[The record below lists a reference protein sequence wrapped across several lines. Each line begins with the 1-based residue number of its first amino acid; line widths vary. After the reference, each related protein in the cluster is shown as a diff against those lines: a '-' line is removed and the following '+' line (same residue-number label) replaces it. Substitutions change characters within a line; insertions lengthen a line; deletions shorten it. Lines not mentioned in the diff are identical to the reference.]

1 MIESATMGIVNKQFS
16 ICLNMIVKDESLI
29 IIKTL
34 TNLCSKINFDYWVIC
49 DTGSSDNT
57 KELIQEF
64 FDNRQIKGEL
74 IVNKWYDFGS
84 NRTLALENA
93 YNKTDYLLIFDAD
106 DEIVGDFNFPE
117 NIFEYDSY
125 YLKFGSDT
133 KYTRTQI
140 INNRKKYRYVGI
152 LHEYIECLEKN
163 TTNTSTIL
171 QGEYYINSGK
181 FGNRSNDPN
190 KYSKDAL
197 LLEKAYEV
205 ALKNEDDIYSRYS
218 FYCANSYRDAGDG
231 DNAIKWYKNTLTLNN
246 WAQEKYISCLRLSEL
261 YNNQNRTEQ
270 KIYYLIESQKYD
282 DTRVEC
288 MYRLIQYYCI
298 HNQNEIAYAFYTL
311 IQKYYENAYM
321 NDTFEKKLFVIHSD
335 YSFYLPYYMII
346 VCERLK
352 KYELGLK
359 MFDII
364 FTKQNVELDN
374 FWIKNLVYNLQFY
387 VEKNKEFSFVAKWR
401 EYVTL
406 INNKKHDIDT
416 KLINKYEIYNVN
428 TFHEIHNVPIKLT
441 EPRLYDND
449 SYIVVAILAKDK
461 EIVLPFYLQCI
472 YNQSYDKKFIHLYIR
487 TNDNNDDT
495 NTLVTEFIEKYGNEY
510 ASVYFDNSSISEKI
524 KQYSQHE
531 WNAFRFKIIGKI
543 RQDSIDYAVKLNAHY
558 FVADCDNF
566 IIPTTLESLFQNKD
580 IGVLSP
586 LLHTGYNEKDNFGN
600 AYNNKDYSNFHY
612 SVTENGY
619 YNYHENYFCIL
630 NNVKIGLSR
639 VGCVHCTYFIPYK
652 YLHSVKYI
660 DETDRHEYV
669 VFSESLRKNNIPQY
683 IDNTSKYG
691 FLTFVEKKEHFDIEY
706 NHNKV
711 KYCF

>member
-125 YLKFGSDT
+125 HLKFGSDT